1 MKRQPP
7 ATARGVATAVLH
19 RVARDA
25 AWATPTL
32 DAEIRRAGLDRRD
45 ASLATAIVYGTLR
58 SQRSLDAL
66 LDGYLRDPERL
77 DGWTRAALRSAA
89 FQLRH
94 LQRIPP
100 RAAVHEAV
108 DVVRAMRGEKLARLA
123 NAVLRKIRRP
133 DDAAPPTSVEVPEW
147 IEEALVDSLGPDRA
161 RALTKPLELPPPI
174 DLRVRDVGDPPLIER
189 LAEARPDATI
199 RAVGERSL
207 RLTNAGDPRTLPGFE
222 EGAFIVQE
230 LGSQLAADAL
240 GAQPGER
247 IADTCAGRGGKT
259 LALLDQ
265 VGADGSVVALE
276 LHEAR
281 LDQLEARYE
290 RLGEPGGSLEVLPV
304 DLRVGVGGLAADFDR
319 VLVDAPC
326 TGLGTLGRR
335 PELTWR
341 LTPGDIDS
349 VTETQRGIL
358 EHAAT
363 LVRPGGLLQLVVC
376 SPLRAEG
383 PAIGEAFEAATP
395 GFERDP
401 APGADDDGVL
411 RLGPWTTGDDDHPT
425 DAYQILRW
433 RRR

>member
-7 ATARGVATAVLH
+7 PTARGVATAVLQ

-58 SQRSLDAL
+58 SQRSLDEV
-66 LDGYLRDPERL
+66 LDAFLRDPERL
-77 DGWTRAALRSAA
+77 DGWTRAALRVAA

-94 LQRIPP
+94 LPRIPP

-108 DVVRAMRGEKLARLA
+108 EVVRAMRGEKLARLA
-123 NAVLRKIRRP
+123 NAVLRKVRRP
-133 DDAAPPTSVEVPEW
+133 EDAAPPTRVEVPAW
-147 IEEALVDSLGPDRA
+147 IEEALLESLGTERTH
-161 RALTKPLELPPPI
+161 ALTQPRELPPPI
-174 DLRVRDVGDPPLIER
+174 DLRVRDLTAPLADRI
-189 LAEARPDATI
+189 AEARPDATV
-199 RAVGERSL
+199 RAVGEHSL
-207 RLTNAGDPRTLPGFE
+207 RITNAGDPRALPGFD

-281 LDQLEARYE
+281 LDQLEARHQ
-290 RLGEPGGSLEVLPV
+290 RLGETGGTLEVLPV
-304 DLRVGVGGLAADFDR
+304 DLRVGVGGLAPDFDR

-335 PELTWR
+335 PELAWR
-341 LTPGDIDS
+341 LSPSDIDS
-349 VTETQRGIL
+349 VTDTQREIL
-358 EHAAT
+358 AQAAN

-383 PAIGEAFEAATP
+383 PAIGEAFEQATP
-395 GFERDP
+395 AFERDP
-401 APGADDDGVL
+401 ASGADDDGVL

>member
-7 ATARGVATAVLH
+7 PTARGVATAVLH

-32 DAEIRRAGLDRRD
+32 DTEIRRAGLDRRD
-45 ASLATAIVYGTLR
+45 ASLATAVVYGALR
-58 SQRSLDAL
+58 TQRSLDET
-66 LDGYLRDPERL
+66 LDAHLRDPAGL
-77 DGWTRAALRSAA
+77 DGWTRAALRVAA

-94 LQRIPP
+94 LPRIPP

-108 DVVRAMRGEKLARLA
+108 DVVRALRGEKLARLT
-123 NAVLRKIRRP
+123 NAVLRKVRRP
-133 DDAAPPTSVEVPEW
+133 EDAAPPTRVEVPAW
-147 IEEALVDSLGPDRA
+147 IEAALVDSLGAA
-161 RALTKPLELPPPI
+161 RTDTLTRPRELPPPI
-174 DLRVRDVGDPPLIER
+174 DLRLRATAERPLLDR
-189 LAEARPDATI
+189 LRKARPEASI
-199 RAVGERSL
+199 RQVGERSL
-207 RLTNAGDPRTLPGFE
+207 RVVGAGDPRELPGFA

-230 LGSQLAADAL
+230 LGSQLAVDAL
-240 GAQPGER
+240 GAREGER

-259 LALLDQ
+259 LTLLDQ
-265 VGADGSVVALE
+265 VGAGGAVVALE

-281 LDQLEARYE
+281 LDQLEARHR
-290 RLGEPGGSLEVLPV
+290 RLGEPGGSLELVPV
-304 DLRVGVGGLAADFDR
+304 DLRVGVGGLAAEFDR

-335 PELTWR
+335 PELPWR
-341 LTPGDIDS
+341 LTPADIDT
-349 VTETQRGIL
+349 VTETQRAIL
-358 EHAAT
+358 AQAAT

-383 PAIGEAFEAATP
+383 PAIGEAFEAAAE
-395 GFERDP
+395 GFERAP
-401 APGADDDGVL
+401 ADGADSDGVL